1 MSDGGSGNANALFD
15 KNQWPRVGVDS
26 PLTTDAG
33 GVTLYVRLPANSKPV
48 SAINFAAA
56 YGGFPKSW
64 TLSGSIDGG
73 QTWYMLNE
81 RSDYVVADTAS
92 MKWMDATDG
101 GVLEPEVPKAFLLN
115 NADSIWMSP
124 GVRNMPGSMQV
135 EVDVGAVLDFT
146 NVTGG
151 QVVDSITLDAVAG
164 GGTIRNARFAADGTI
179 FLTGVPDG
187 MHISRVTVPIELEDC
202 EAKSNLGL
210 WGISV
215 NGVRLHACK
224 YHAVYRNGL
233 LFFQGNGLNIFFR

>member
-1 MSDGGSGNANALFD
+1 M
-15 KNQWPRVGVDS
+15 
-26 PLTTDAG
+26 
-33 GVTLYVRLPANSKPV
+33 
-48 SAINFAAA
+48 
-56 YGGFPKSW
+56 
-64 TLSGSIDGG
+64 
-73 QTWYMLNE
+73 
-81 RSDYVVADTAS
+81 
-92 MKWMDATDG
+92 
-101 GVLEPEVPKAFLLN
+101 PKAFLLN
-115 NADSIWMSP
+115 NADSIWMSL

-151 QVVDSITLDAVAG
+151 QVVDSITLDALAG